1 MPEVV
6 RSPEVRQE
14 FWRPPVEGLQA
25 RAAQFSGNQSVGV
38 CESCQSDFVM
48 GARFCH
54 VCGAERNPHL
64 YGGTSL
70 WTRVRDYVAG
80 IHPTEMFGLSTP
92 SLVAFLLGA
101 ICLLGALGQ
110 GLRDPHTVLD
120 WQAVQLWRIQWLLG
134 GIAAFAAGILLK
146 KNPSSS

>member
-1 MPEVV
+1 MPDAV
-6 RSPEVRQE
+6 RSTGVRQE

-25 RAAQFSGNQSVGV
+25 RAAQFAGNQNVDV
-38 CESCQSDFVM
+38 CESCQSEFVM

-54 VCGAERNPHL
+54 VCGFERNPRL
-64 YGGTSL
+64 SPRVSL
-70 WTRVRDYVAG
+70 WEKIRGYGAG
-80 IHPTEMFGLSTP
+80 IHLSEVFGLP
-92 SLVAFLLGA
+92 AASLIAFLVGA
-101 ICLLGALGQ
+101 ICLVGALGQ

-146 KNPSSS
+146 KAPPTS

>member
-1 MPEVV
+1 MSGMV
-6 RSPEVRQE
+6 RNPGVRQE
-14 FWRPPVEGLQA
+14 FWRPPVEELQA
-25 RAAQFSGNQSVGV
+25 SAAQFSSNSSGAV

-54 VCGAERNPHL
+54 VCGTERNPRL
-64 YGGTSL
+64 SPGISL
-70 WTRVRDYVAG
+70 WQRVRNYIAG
-80 IHPTEMFGLSTP
+80 MHLSGVLGLSTA
-92 SLVAFLLGA
+92 SLVAFSIGA
-101 ICLLGALGQ
+101 ICVLGALGQ

-146 KNPSSS
+146 KTSPSN